1 MMENI
6 GYEAA
11 DFWHHQQML
20 EQQEQIERDMDY
32 AAFIEIITRRIRS
45 KARRNQLIKL
55 YNGENNGS
63 TENLGDC

>member
-6 GYEAA
+6 GYESA

-45 KARRNQLIKL
+45 KVRRNQLIKL